1 MVRIFF
7 DTEFA
12 DLTEEAA
19 LISIGL
25 VDEAGNEFYSELS
38 DTYSADAC
46 SDFCRREVFP
56 HLEGGGA
63 RRTLEALRVELRS
76 WLSSYGRDTVLVC
89 DSPRDISQIR
99 RIFPHGLPT
108 NVSCEVLGWWSS
120 LRRRFHNRDHRLHRH
135 LGLRVHHA
143 LDDARV
149 NRFLLSRHPVAKA

>member
-1 MVRIFF
+1 VHIFF

-25 VDEAGNEFYSELS
+25 IDEAGNEFYSELS

-46 SDFCRREVFP
+46 SDFCQREVLP
-56 HLEGGGA
+56 HLEGGAA
-63 RRTLEALRVELRS
+63 RRTLAALRVELRS
-76 WLSSYGRDTVLVC
+76 WLSAYGRDTLLVC

-99 RIFPHGLPT
+99 RIFPNGLPI
-108 NVSCEVLGWWSS
+108 NVSCEVLGWWSN
-120 LRRRFHNRDHRLHRH
+120 LRRRFLNRGRRIHSQ
-135 LGLRVHHA
+135 LGLRGHHA

-149 NRFLLSRHPVAKA
+149 NRFLLSRPPVAKT